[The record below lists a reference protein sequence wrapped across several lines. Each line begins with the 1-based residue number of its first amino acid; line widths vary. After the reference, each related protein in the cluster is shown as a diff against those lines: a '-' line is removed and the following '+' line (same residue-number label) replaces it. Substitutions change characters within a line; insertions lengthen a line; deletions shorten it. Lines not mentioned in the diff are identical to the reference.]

1 MNKKYDDDFF
11 DELDK
16 TTDLLKAFK
25 PHIDTD
31 KTVDLEALYS
41 EINKNKKKNVS
52 QKKSINNENKKNY
65 STSTQSDSI
74 LEKTNYTKVSDD
86 DIKLQKKSKVF
97 SLKNQSS
104 KKNTEVKA
112 KKKQSKTNINEII
125 DKMHTSVE
133 EDKKKRANKKSD
145 IKKVETKKKKNKIK
159 FNGFELAFC
168 AFSFLFIIGCIAIYG
183 SRLFKYYRVYNPKS
197 EGGQSLML
205 VTTAIG
211 KNSSI
216 VYDGDGLYMNGGDYT
231 YKGSD
236 VDNYLVFSNLTWRII
251 KTNSDG
257 TIDLVLNDYIN
268 TLSWAN
274 RPKAYIESD
283 IHKYL
288 NNYFVKYLDKSY
300 LAPTTICKDEV
311 NDLKQFSCNNKN
323 EDNYVRLPSVSDFLN
338 SKTDS
343 TYMASDTDTL
353 WLNTIS
359 SDKTWQINGNNL
371 SLADPTR
378 ALGIKPVI
386 RLKSGVAL
394 ISGDGSESNPY
405 RVENEDDSIK
415 IGDYVVL
422 GTDKY
427 IVYDTD
433 DETLSLVLDG
443 NLKKTYHFDLNSNIF
458 NPQVNTSLAYYLN
471 NAFLN
476 SLSYKDLIVES
487 EWNIGSY
494 VNTYEDITSNK
505 VRAKI
510 GLYDLMNL
518 KFDNEVQDYFLL
530 NGISNGVYLYSN
542 ETIITKPA
550 IYKGIRPAFRINKK
564 NAISGSGTKDNPFI
578 LGE

>member
-65 STSTQSDSI
+65 STNTQSDSI
-74 LEKTNYTKVSDD
+74 LEKTNYTKASAD
-86 DIKLQKKSKVF
+86 DIKLQKRAKVS

-104 KKNTEVKA
+104 KKSTEVKA

-133 EDKKKRANKKSD
+133 EDKKKRANKKSN
-145 IKKVETKKKKNKIK
+145 IKKTETKKKKNKIK

-236 VDNYLVFSNLTWRII
+236 VNNYLVFSNLTWRII

-288 NNYFVKYLDKSY
+288 NNYFIKYLDKSY
-300 LAPTTICKDEV
+300 LAPTTICKNEV

-433 DETLSLVLDG
+433 AETLSLVLDG

-476 SLSYKDLIVES
+476 SLSYKDLIIES

-518 KFDNEVQDYFLL
+518 KFDNEVQNYFLL
-530 NGISNGVYLYSN
+530 NGISNGVYLYGN

-550 IYKGIRPAFRINKK
+550 IYQGIRPAFRINKK
-564 NAISGSGTKDNPFI
+564 NATSGSGTKDNPFI

>member
-65 STSTQSDSI
+65 STNIQSDSI
-74 LEKTNYTKVSDD
+74 LEKTNYTKASDD
-86 DIKLQKKSKVF
+86 DIKLQKKSKVS

-104 KKNTEVKA
+104 KKSTEVKA

-133 EDKKKRANKKSD
+133 EDKKKRATKKSN
-145 IKKVETKKKKNKIK
+145 IKKTETKKKKNKIK

-288 NNYFVKYLDKSY
+288 NNYFIKYLDKSY

-518 KFDNEVQDYFLL
+518 KFDNEVQNYFLL
-530 NGISNGVYLYSN
+530 NGISNGVYLYGN

-550 IYKGIRPAFRINKK
+550 IYQGIRPAFRINKK
-564 NAISGSGTKDNPFI
+564 NATSGSGTKDNPFI

>member
-52 QKKSINNENKKNY
+52 QKKSINNENKKIY
-65 STSTQSDSI
+65 STNIQSDSI
-74 LEKTNYTKVSDD
+74 LEKTNYTKASDD
-86 DIKLQKKSKVF
+86 DIKLQKKSKVS

-104 KKNTEVKA
+104 KKSTEVKA

-133 EDKKKRANKKSD
+133 EDKKKRANKKSN
-145 IKKVETKKKKNKIK
+145 IKKTETKKKKNKIK

-288 NNYFVKYLDKSY
+288 NNYFIKYLDKSY
-300 LAPTTICKDEV
+300 LAPTAICKDEV

-427 IVYDTD
+427 IVYDID

-476 SLSYKDLIVES
+476 SLSYKDLIIES

-518 KFDNEVQDYFLL
+518 KFDNEVQNYFLL
-530 NGISNGVYLYSN
+530 NGISNGVYLYGN

-550 IYKGIRPAFRINKK
+550 IYQGIRPAFRINKK
-564 NAISGSGTKDNPFI
+564 NATSGSGTKDNPFI

>member
-65 STSTQSDSI
+65 STNIQSDSI
-74 LEKTNYTKVSDD
+74 LEKTNYTKASDD
-86 DIKLQKKSKVF
+86 DIKLQKKSKVS

-104 KKNTEVKA
+104 KKSTEVKA

-133 EDKKKRANKKSD
+133 EDKKKRATKKSN
-145 IKKVETKKKKNKIK
+145 IKKTETKKKKNKIK

-274 RPKAYIESD
+274 RPKSYIESD

-371 SLADPTR
+371 SLANPTR

-471 NAFLN
+471 NPFLN
-476 SLSYKDLIVES
+476 SLSYKDLIIES

-518 KFDNEVQDYFLL
+518 KFDNEVQNYFLL
-530 NGISNGVYLYSN
+530 NGISNGVYLYGN

-550 IYKGIRPAFRINKK
+550 IYQGIRPAFRINKK
-564 NAISGSGTKDNPFI
+564 NATSGSGTKDNPFI

>member
-31 KTVDLEALYS
+31 KTVDLDALYS
-41 EINKNKKKNVS
+41 EINKNKKNISTKKQINVES
-52 QKKSINNENKKNY
+52 KKNY
-65 STSTQSDSI
+65 STKTQSNSM
-74 LEKTNYTKVSDD
+74 LEKTKYSKASSSNKDKY
-86 DIKLQKKSKVF
+86 QKSVIASSAKS
-97 SLKNQSS
+97 QSA
-104 KKNTEVKA
+104 KKMPEVKA
-112 KKKQSKTNINEII
+112 KKKQTKTNINEII

-133 EDKKKRANKKSD
+133 ENKKKRASEKSN
-145 IKKVETKKKKNKIK
+145 IRKTNTKKRKGKTK

-168 AFSFLFIIGCIAIYG
+168 AFSFLFIIGCMAIYG

-216 VYDGDGLYMNGGDYT
+216 VYDGDGLYMNDGDYT

-257 TIDLVLNDYIN
+257 TIDLVLDDYIN
-268 TLSWAN
+268 TLAWAN

-283 IHKYL
+283 VHKYL
-288 NNYFVKYLDKSY
+288 NNYFIKYLDKSY

-343 TYMASDTDTL
+343 TYMASDKDTL

-386 RLKSGVAL
+386 KLKSGVAL
-394 ISGDGSESNPY
+394 ISGDGSQSNPY
-405 RVENEDDSIK
+405 RVENEDDNVK
-415 IGDYVVL
+415 VGDYVTL

-427 IVYDTD
+427 VVYDMD
-433 DETLSLVLDG
+433 DDTLSLVLDG
-443 NLKKTYHFDLNSNIF
+443 KLKKTYHYDLNSNIF

-471 NAFLN
+471 NTFLN
-476 SLSYKDLIVES
+476 SLSYKDLIIES
-487 EWNIGSY
+487 EWNIGTY
-494 VNTYEDITSNK
+494 VNTYEDVTSNK
-505 VRAKI
+505 VSTKI

-530 NGISNGVYLYSN
+530 TGISNGVYLYSN

-550 IYKGIRPAFRINKK
+550 IYQGIRPAFRIKK
-564 NAISGSGTKDNPFI
+564 ASATSGSGTKDNPFI

>member
-25 PHIDTD
+25 SHIDTD

-41 EINKNKKKNVS
+41 EINKSNKKNVPT
-52 QKKSINNENKKNY
+52 KKQITREDKKNF
-65 STSTQSDSI
+65 SSKTKSDYVT
-74 LEKTNYTKVSDD
+74 EKTNSSKESSRDKNKFHSSTIVSP
-86 DIKLQKKSKVF
+86 V
-97 SLKNQSS
+97 KNQSAT
-104 KKNTEVKA
+104 KMTETKS
-112 KKKQSKTNINEII
+112 KKKQNKTNINEII
-125 DKMHTSVE
+125 NKMNNSVE
-133 EDKKKRANKKSD
+133 KSKKKRVSEKSD
-145 IKKVETKKKKNKIK
+145 IKKAATKKKTKMK

-183 SRLFKYYRVYNPKS
+183 SRLLKYYRVYNPKS
-197 EGGQSLML
+197 DAGQSLML

-231 YKGSD
+231 YKGSN
-236 VDNYLVFSNLTWRII
+236 VNNYLVFSNLTWRII

-257 TIDLVLNDYIN
+257 TIDLILDDYIN
-268 TLSWAN
+268 TLPWAN

-288 NNYFVKYLDKSY
+288 NNYFVEYLNKSY
-300 LAPTTICKDEV
+300 LATTTICKDEV

-323 EDNYVRLPSVSDFLN
+323 EDSYVRLPSVSDFLN

-343 TYMASDTDTL
+343 TYMASDKDTL

-371 SLADPTR
+371 SLAEPTR
-378 ALGIKPVI
+378 ALGVKPVI

-394 ISGDGSESNPY
+394 ISGDGSENNPY
-405 RVENEDDSIK
+405 RVENEDDNIK
-415 IGDYVVL
+415 VGDYVTL

-427 IVYDTD
+427 IIYDID
-433 DETLSLVLDG
+433 DDALSLVLDG
-443 NLKKTYHFDLNSNIF
+443 KLKKTYHYDLNSNVF

-471 NAFLN
+471 NTFLN
-476 SLSYKDLIVES
+476 SLSYKDLIIDS
-487 EWNIGSY
+487 EWNIGTY
-494 VNTYEDITSNK
+494 VNTYEDVASNK
-505 VRAKI
+505 VSAKI
-510 GLYDLMNL
+510 GLYDIMNL
-518 KFDNEVQDYFLL
+518 KFDNDVQDYFLL
-530 NGISNGVYLYSN
+530 TGISNGVCLYSN
-542 ETIITKPA
+542 ETIMTKPA
-550 IYKGIRPAFRINKK
+550 IYQGIRPAFRIKK
-564 NAISGSGTKDNPFI
+564 TSAVSGSGTKDNPFI

>member
-510 GLYDLMNL
+510 GLYDFMNL

>member
-65 STSTQSDSI
+65 STNIQSDSI
-74 LEKTNYTKVSDD
+74 LEKTNYTKASDD
-86 DIKLQKKSKVF
+86 DIKLQKKSKVS

-104 KKNTEVKA
+104 KKSTEVKA

-133 EDKKKRANKKSD
+133 EDKKKRANKKSN
-145 IKKVETKKKKNKIK
+145 IKKTETKKKKNKIK

-288 NNYFVKYLDKSY
+288 NNYFIKYLDKSY

-476 SLSYKDLIVES
+476 SLSYKDLIIES

-518 KFDNEVQDYFLL
+518 KFDNEVQNYFLL
-530 NGISNGVYLYSN
+530 NGISNGVYLYGN

-550 IYKGIRPAFRINKK
+550 IYQGIRPAFRINKK
-564 NAISGSGTKDNPFI
+564 NATSGSGTKDNPFI

>member
-65 STSTQSDSI
+65 STNIQSDSI
-74 LEKTNYTKVSDD
+74 LEKTNYTKASDD
-86 DIKLQKKSKVF
+86 DIKLQKKSKVS

-104 KKNTEVKA
+104 KKSTEVKA

-133 EDKKKRANKKSD
+133 EDKKKRANKKSN
-145 IKKVETKKKKNKIK
+145 IKKTETKKKKNKIK

-288 NNYFVKYLDKSY
+288 NNYFIKYLDKSY

-476 SLSYKDLIVES
+476 SLSYKDLIIES

-518 KFDNEVQDYFLL
+518 KFDNEVQNYFLL
-530 NGISNGVYLYSN
+530 NGISNGVYLYGN

-550 IYKGIRPAFRINKK
+550 IYQGIRPAFRINKK
-564 NAISGSGTKDNPFI
+564 NATSDSGTKDNPFI

>member
-65 STSTQSDSI
+65 STNIQSDSI
-74 LEKTNYTKVSDD
+74 LEKTNYTKASDD
-86 DIKLQKKSKVF
+86 DIKLQKKSKVS

-104 KKNTEVKA
+104 KKSTEVKA

-133 EDKKKRANKKSD
+133 EDKKKRATKKSN
-145 IKKVETKKKKNKIK
+145 IKKTETKKKKNKIK

-288 NNYFVKYLDKSY
+288 NNYFIKYLDKSY

-471 NAFLN
+471 NPFLN
-476 SLSYKDLIVES
+476 SLSYKDLIIES

-518 KFDNEVQDYFLL
+518 KFDNEVQNYFLL
-530 NGISNGVYLYSN
+530 NGISNGVYLYGN

-550 IYKGIRPAFRINKK
+550 IYQGIRPAFRINKK
-564 NAISGSGTKDNPFI
+564 NATSGSGTKDNPFI

>member
-65 STSTQSDSI
+65 STNIQSDSI
-74 LEKTNYTKVSDD
+74 LEKTNYTKASDD
-86 DIKLQKKSKVF
+86 DIKLQKKSKVS

-104 KKNTEVKA
+104 KKSTEVKA

-133 EDKKKRANKKSD
+133 EDKKKRATKKSN
-145 IKKVETKKKKNKIK
+145 IKKTETKKKKNKIK

-288 NNYFVKYLDKSY
+288 NNYFIKYLDKSY

-371 SLADPTR
+371 SLANPTR

-471 NAFLN
+471 NPFLN
-476 SLSYKDLIVES
+476 SLSYKDLIIES

-518 KFDNEVQDYFLL
+518 KFDNEVQNYFLL
-530 NGISNGVYLYSN
+530 NGISNGVYLYGN

-550 IYKGIRPAFRINKK
+550 IYQGIRPAFRINKK
-564 NAISGSGTKDNPFI
+564 NATSGSGTKDNPFI

>member
-133 EDKKKRANKKSD
+133 EDKKKRANKKSN

>member
-65 STSTQSDSI
+65 STNTQSDSI
-74 LEKTNYTKVSDD
+74 LEKTNYTKASAD
-86 DIKLQKKSKVF
+86 DIKLQKKAKVS

-104 KKNTEVKA
+104 KKSTEVKA

-133 EDKKKRANKKSD
+133 EDKKKRANKKSN
-145 IKKVETKKKKNKIK
+145 IKKTETKKKKNKIK

-236 VDNYLVFSNLTWRII
+236 VNNYLVFSNLTWRII

-288 NNYFVKYLDKSY
+288 NNYFIKYLDKSY
-300 LAPTTICKDEV
+300 LAPTTICKNEV

-433 DETLSLVLDG
+433 AETLSLVLDG

-476 SLSYKDLIVES
+476 SLSYKDLIIES

-518 KFDNEVQDYFLL
+518 KFDNEVQNYFLL
-530 NGISNGVYLYSN
+530 NGISNGVYLYGN

-550 IYKGIRPAFRINKK
+550 IYQGIRPAFRINKK
-564 NAISGSGTKDNPFI
+564 NATSGSGTKDNPFI

>member
-65 STSTQSDSI
+65 STNIQSDSI
-74 LEKTNYTKVSDD
+74 LEKTNYTKASDD
-86 DIKLQKKSKVF
+86 DIKLQKKSKVS

-104 KKNTEVKA
+104 KKSTEVKA

-133 EDKKKRANKKSD
+133 EDKKKRATKKSN
-145 IKKVETKKKKNKIK
+145 IKKTETKKKKNKIK

-288 NNYFVKYLDKSY
+288 NNYFIKYLDKSY

-476 SLSYKDLIVES
+476 SLSYKDLIIES

-518 KFDNEVQDYFLL
+518 KFDNEVQNYFLL
-530 NGISNGVYLYSN
+530 NGISNGVYLYGN

-550 IYKGIRPAFRINKK
+550 IYQGIRPAFRINKK
-564 NAISGSGTKDNPFI
+564 NATSGSGTKDNPFI

>member
-65 STSTQSDSI
+65 STNTQSDSI
-74 LEKTNYTKVSDD
+74 LEKTNYTKASDD
-86 DIKLQKKSKVF
+86 DIKLQKKSKVS

-104 KKNTEVKA
+104 KKSTEVKA

-133 EDKKKRANKKSD
+133 EDKKKRANKKSN
-145 IKKVETKKKKNKIK
+145 IKKTETKKKKNKIK

-288 NNYFVKYLDKSY
+288 NNYFIKYLDKSY

-476 SLSYKDLIVES
+476 SLSYKDLIIES

-518 KFDNEVQDYFLL
+518 KFDNEVQNYFLL
-530 NGISNGVYLYSN
+530 NGISNGVYLYGN

-550 IYKGIRPAFRINKK
+550 IYQGIRPAFRINKK
-564 NAISGSGTKDNPFI
+564 NATSGSGTKDNPFI